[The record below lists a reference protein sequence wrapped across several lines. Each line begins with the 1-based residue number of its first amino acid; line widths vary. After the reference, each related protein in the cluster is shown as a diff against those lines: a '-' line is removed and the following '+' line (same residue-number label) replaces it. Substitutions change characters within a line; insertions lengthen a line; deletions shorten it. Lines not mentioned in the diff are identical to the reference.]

1 MRNQHKPLPRRYR
14 SNSDAIPGAIVT
26 ALITAAAVA
35 WGSFSS
41 HLPTAQ
47 ELADYPT
54 VAAPPQ
60 VQ

>member
-1 MRNQHKPLPRRYR
+1 MRNQHKPLPRPYR
-14 SNSDAIPGAIVT
+14 LNSDAIPAAIV
-26 ALITAAAVA
+26 AVLITAAAVA

-47 ELADYPT
+47 QLADYPT
-54 VAAPPQ
+54 VAALPQ